1 MRFLSHRSINNALI
15 YTHLVDLE
23 QSDEFSS
30 AIATT
35 IEQAQ
40 KLIESGFEYVTE
52 IDSVKLFR
60 KRK

>member
-1 MRFLSHRSINNALI
+1 MRLLGHKSINNTLI
-15 YTHLVDLE
+15 YTHLIDFE
-23 QSDEFSS
+23 QSD
-30 AIATT
+30 AIHSATT

>member
-1 MRFLSHRSINNALI
+1 MRMLNHRSINNALI
-15 YTHLVDLE
+15 YTNLVDLE

-30 AIATT
+30 IIATT

>member
-1 MRFLSHRSINNALI
+1 MRLLSHRSINNALI
-15 YTHLVDLE
+15 YTHLVDFE

-35 IEQAQ
+35 IEQTQ
-40 KLIESGFEYVTE
+40 KLIESGFEYVTK